1 MESDWLHSTRN
12 LREKMITEK
21 HDFHNDLNIYC
32 SARERKKMVLELI
45 GVYGA
50 SMTLKQVLDDLDYQ
64 LDKHESLI
72 LSKRDDILTL
82 NMADMEAS
90 LVREALK
97 SANGNVTRAAEALGV
112 SRATMY
118 RKKREIEQ

>member
-1 MESDWLHSTRN
+1 
-12 LREKMITEK
+12 MITEK

-32 SARERKKMVLELI
+32 SANERKKMVIELI
-45 GVYGA
+45 SVYGA

-72 LSKRDDILTL
+72 MSKRDDVLTL
-82 NMADMEAS
+82 NMADMEDFLA
-90 LVREALK
+90 REALK

-118 RKKREIEQ
+118 RKKREIEK

>member
-1 MESDWLHSTRN
+1 MRG
-12 LREKMITEK
+12 KMSTEK
-21 HDFHNDLNIYC
+21 HDFHDDLNGYC
-32 SARERKKMVLELI
+32 SARERKGMVLELI
-45 GVYGA
+45 RVYGA

-72 LSKRDDILTL
+72 LSKRDDVLTL
-82 NMADMEAS
+82 NMADMADMEDLLA
-90 LVREALK
+90 REALK

-118 RKKREIEQ
+118 RKKREIEK

>member
-1 MESDWLHSTRN
+1 
-12 LREKMITEK
+12 MITEK

-32 SARERKKMVLELI
+32 SARERKQMVLELI
-45 GVYGA
+45 SVYGA

-64 LDKHESLI
+64 LDKHETLLMSQ
-72 LSKRDDILTL
+72 RNDVLTL
-82 NMADMEAS
+82 NRADMEDFLA
-90 LVREALK
+90 REALK

-118 RKKREIEQ
+118 RKKKEMEQ

>member
-1 MESDWLHSTRN
+1 MS
-12 LREKMITEK
+12 IEK

-32 SARERKKMVLELI
+32 SARERKRMVLELI
-45 GVYGA
+45 RVYGT
-50 SMTLKQVLDDLDYQ
+50 SMTLKQVLGDLDCQ
-64 LDKHESLI
+64 LDKYESLI
-72 LSKRDDILTL
+72 LSKRDDVLTL

-97 SANGNVTRAAEALGV
+97 NANGNVTRAAEALGV

-118 RKKREIEQ
+118 RKKREIEE